1 MGDTESELATSPS
14 VTTQCFYGGNDITMA
29 INSSTMKDV
38 LDNTVTELL
47 GMANQWPVQL
57 ETCDMSEKLS
67 LTLSGNQEPE
77 AV

>member
-1 MGDTESELATSPS
+1 MKSTWLTKAKLLEMGDTEAELATSPS

-47 GMANQWPVQL
+47 GMANQ
-57 ETCDMSEKLS
+57 
-67 LTLSGNQEPE
+67 
-77 AV
+77 